1 MMKLCTTSFHYMN
14 SNYRFFTPSILELK
28 KTNNLYMICLS
39 NGDADGFGAVREK
52 EFDKSLEKLGFQEW
66 EIVNDE
72 EL

>member
-1 MMKLCTTSFHYMN
+1 MMKLCTISFLFMN

-39 NGDADGFGAVREK
+39 NGDADGFGVVREK
-52 EFDKSLEKLGFQEW
+52 ELDKSLEKLGFKEW